1 MSNDQQNFQQFKSA
15 LLENFELQ
23 NNSDR
28 EILDKAID
36 SIFKLFTKKDYKDF
50 KVEVENYDTDI
61 MIVKIVSHDRAFIV
75 DSTMNEFKRSGV
87 EIINMEIPVFYAE
100 RDSDGNLKT
109 LNSKNTSI
117 NPNESVSIFI
127 LKNKS
132 NIDEKDLQKKLEETL
147 ECVFASN
154 KDWQLSKNLVQDLRS
169 KASDENTEKFL
180 DWLLNNNFIFLATCK
195 YKIDKN
201 KIIPNN
207 DSFSGLLKAT
217 SYTFED
223 FVEQNIVD
231 DSNQQIIFRKTS
243 VLSRVHRNSNMEV
256 IHVQSND
263 DYVCFVGF
271 FTSTVY
277 HQNLMSIPIV
287 NEKIMQAIA
296 RHDNLEKTGYI
307 VKELF
312 AELQN
317 YPRAELFQMSVDE
330 VYDLTMCLRSIILL
344 PRVKIFVRNNHNSS
358 FKSILVFIPKEKFS
372 MDLHT
377 KIEEI
382 VCEKMSV
389 QAFKRYA
396 HISEKRLVTI
406 QLIVRSIDGKK
417 NYDLN
422 EIEDAVASVTW
433 GWKDILKGL
442 LQKKYDHK
450 DGNEKF
456 SVFNNA
462 FDNEYIV
469 TNTPEKAVDDIENIE
484 SLISQHKEKLFK
496 FISDDAGYNFRI
508 YSKSERIEVSDLLP
522 AIENAGF
529 CVIDIINHDL
539 KLSYN
544 SYHEVF
550 IHHLNVR
557 PKSNNLQHLDYEHL
571 KSNLETLL
579 EVSVAG
585 NKVDQDKFNSLILYA
600 GLSWQDVIVCRVF
613 ARYLK
618 QLGLNYDIDAI
629 IQTLVENPS
638 VTKCI
643 TALFNIKFSDL
654 NTDRESIRGSME
666 IKKSQILELLTKVE
680 SAVADKILRCYLEV
694 IEATKR
700 TNFFISK
707 DFDYV
712 SFKIAS
718 SEVSFAPLPKP
729 FMEIFVYST
738 RFEGIHLR
746 GGKVA
751 RGGIRWSDR
760 RLDYRTEVLGLMKA
774 QMTKNSVIVPVGSKG
789 GFVVKSI
796 SPKDRENFLKEGVN
810 CYKMFLRGLLDITDN
825 FEGSEV
831 IRTKNNLC
839 WDELDPYLVVAADK
853 GTATF
858 SDYANSLSKE
868 YNFWLGDAFASG
880 GSAGYDHKKLAI
892 TSRGAWISV
901 LQHFNILGVNPHE
914 EEIRVIGIGDM
925 SGDVFGNGMLMSD
938 KIRLVGVFN
947 HMHIF
952 IDPNPDAAKG
962 YLERRRLFD
971 KPGSQWS
978 DYNQDLISKGGGIFQ
993 RSAKSIQLSVEMKEA
1008 LGIDQKIES
1017 LTPDE
1022 LIRAILKSPVDL
1034 LWNGGIGTYVK
1045 SSTEAN
1051 EQIRDKANDNL
1062 RINGK
1067 DLRCKVVGEGGNL
1080 GFTQLGR
1087 VEYARIGGCINTDA
1101 IDNSGGVDCSDH
1113 EVNLKIAF
1121 APMMPDKNLTI
1132 EERNEVLAKMSDEV
1146 CQLVLKDNRL
1156 QTQILSIESEQA
1168 HNKIWEHL
1176 WVIDHL
1182 EAKGELNREVERLPS
1197 KEDFHK
1203 MVANSIPLTKPDLCV
1218 LLAYAK
1224 NSAIKMLEDC
1234 HEISELFDK
1243 EPYKRLYNEY
1253 FPQTLR
1259 DNPKYSKYLQ
1269 NHRLRNQILVT
1280 ILVNDFVNT
1289 MGCTYFHL
1297 MVENQG
1303 VSPIK
1308 LMKAFCNVK
1317 YALCIDDEW
1326 LMIEQ
1331 LKGQISGDSQL
1342 KLFKLLQVM
1351 ISRNIEWLS
1360 HIKITDIN
1368 GDNHEYKEIYQMVQK
1383 LIANVSKPNGES
1395 DEGKLICNLLGVEKI
1410 PTVLIPFLIKIQVSY
1425 FALDVFF
1432 ASQQNNISFEKVAP
1446 VYRAIHKK
1454 MKFDLMNRKVAE
1466 LFFKMH
1472 YDSKIATMIVLKE
1485 LEALLMRVAV
1495 KYINCVG
1502 EEKVLQDNFKSLD
1515 LVCDNLDSYLRAVDE
1530 AGAENSWSNDIVSLL
1545 VLLKKKL
1552 RSIIK

>member
-1 MSNDQQNFQQFKSA
+1 MLNDQQNFQQFKSA
-15 LLENFELQ
+15 FLENFELQ

-28 EILDKAID
+28 EVLDNAIE
-36 SIFKLFTKKDYKDF
+36 SIFKLFLKKDYRDF
-50 KVEVENYDTDI
+50 KVEVENYDSKTI
-61 MIVKIVSHDRAFIV
+61 IVKIVADDCAFIV
-75 DSTMNEFKRSGV
+75 DSIMNEFKKNSV
-87 EIINMEIPVFYAE
+87 DVVNMEIPVFHVN
-100 RDSDGNLKT
+100 RDSDGVLKT
-109 LNSKNTSI
+109 FNGKHTNI
-117 NPNESVSIFI
+117 IPNESVSIFI

-132 NIDEKDLQKKLEETL
+132 NIDPKTLQQKLERVL
-147 ECVFASN
+147 ESVFAAN
-154 KDWQLSKNLVQDLRS
+154 KDWQLSKDIVTKLKTNI
-169 KASDENTEKFL
+169 SDENTEKFL
-180 DWLLNNNFIFLATCK
+180 SWLLNNNFIFLATAE
-195 YKIDKN
+195 YHIDNK
-201 KIIPNN
+201 KIIHNK
-207 DSFSGLLKAT
+207 DSFSGLLKT
-217 SYTFED
+217 NSYVFED
-223 FVEQNIVD
+223 FVDQSVID
-231 DSNQQIIFRKTS
+231 SSNQGIIFRKTS
-243 VLSRVHRNSNMEV
+243 VLSNVHRNSNMEV
-256 IHVQSND
+256 IHVKSGKN
-263 DYVCFVGF
+263 YVALVGF
-271 FTSTVY
+271 FTSAVY

-287 NEKIMQAIA
+287 NDKIMQGIA
-296 RHDNLEKTGYI
+296 RHDNLENSGYI

-317 YPRAELFQMSVDE
+317 YPRAELFQMSIDE

-396 HISEKRLVTI
+396 HISEKQLVTI
-406 QLIVRSIDGKK
+406 QLIVKSIDGKK

-422 EIEDAVASVTW
+422 EIEAAVASVTW

-442 LQKKYDHK
+442 LQKKYEHK
-450 DGNEKF
+450 EGHDKF

-496 FISDDAGYNFRI
+496 FISDDDGYNFRI
-508 YSKSERIEVSDLLP
+508 YSKGVRIEVSDLLP

-529 CVIDIINHDL
+529 AVIEIINHDL

-557 PKSNNLQHLDYEHL
+557 PKTNNLQNLDYEHL
-571 KSNLETLL
+571 KKNLEILL

-600 GLSWQDVIVCRVF
+600 GISWKDVIICRVF

-629 IQTLVENPS
+629 IQTLVENPAI
-638 VTKCI
+638 TKGVI
-643 TALFNIKFSDL
+643 EFFNAKFSNL
-654 NTDRESIRGSME
+654 NSTKENLQKSVE
-666 IKKSQILELLTKVE
+666 EKKSQILESLARVE
-680 SAVADKILRCYLEV
+680 SASADRILRSYMEV

-700 TNFFISK
+700 TNFFVSK

-738 RFEGIHLR
+738 RFEGVHLR

-760 RLDYRTEVLGLMKA
+760 HLDYRTEVLGLMKA

-796 SPKDRENFLKEGVN
+796 SPKDRENFLKEGVS

-831 IRTKNNLC
+831 IQTKNSFC

-938 KIRLVGVFN
+938 KICLVAAFN

-952 IDPNPDAAKG
+952 IDPNPNSAQS
-962 YLERRRLFD
+962 YIERKRLFD

-978 DYNQDLISKGGGIFQ
+978 DYSQDLISKGGGVFQ
-993 RSAKSIQLSVEMKEA
+993 RSAKSIQLSTEMKEA

-1051 EQIRDKANDNL
+1051 EQIGDKTNDNL
-1062 RINGK
+1062 RINGR

-1087 VEYARIGGCINTDA
+1087 VEYAHIGGCINTDA

-1121 APMMPDKNLTI
+1121 TPMIADQKITI

-1168 HNKIWEHL
+1168 HDKIWEHS

-1182 EAKGELNREVERLPS
+1182 EAKGELNREVEKLPS

-1203 MVANSIPLTKPDLCV
+1203 MIANNIPLTKPDLCV

-1243 EPYKRLYNEY
+1243 EPYRRLYNEY

-1259 DNPKYSKYLQ
+1259 EDQKYAEYLKD
-1269 NHRLRNQILVT
+1269 HRLRNQILVT

-1303 VSPIK
+1303 ISPIR
-1308 LMKAFCNVK
+1308 LIKAFCVVK
-1317 YALCIDDEW
+1317 YALCIDEEW
-1326 LMIEQ
+1326 SMIEQ
-1331 LKGQISGDSQL
+1331 LKGQISGDAQM

-1360 HIKITDIN
+1360 HTKITDIN
-1368 GDNHEYKEIYQMVQK
+1368 GDNHEYKEIFDMVQK
-1383 LIANVSKPNGES
+1383 LTSNVSKPNGES
-1395 DEGKLICNLLGVEKI
+1395 DEGKLICNLLGVERI
-1410 PTVLIPFLIKIQVSY
+1410 PIILVPFLIKIQVSY

-1432 ASQQNNISFEKVAP
+1432 ASQQYNISFEKVAP
-1446 VYRAIHKK
+1446 IYRTIHKK

-1466 LFFKMH
+1466 LFFRMH

-1485 LEALLMRVAV
+1485 LEALLMRITV
-1495 KYINCVG
+1495 KYINSVG
-1502 EEKVLQDNFKSLD
+1502 EDKVLQDNFKSINV
-1515 LVCDNLDSYLRAVDE
+1515 VCENIESYLKAVDD
-1530 AGAENSWSNDIVSLL
+1530 ADAENSWSNDVVSLL

-1552 RSIIK
+1552 RSTIK